1 MQQSRT
7 FSNRSGA
14 GGSDDA
20 SLSTL
25 LRERISTL
33 QFALDRTAAVL
44 TLKAT
49 PKRIHDVRI
58 AARRLRALLHAFRR
72 DLDPRSVRQYR
83 QKLRALTHDLEA
95 AREADVTRRAIAQ
108 LQKEGC
114 AVIRIEADALRE
126 EVADRYSSTLQRL
139 RSQVATAS
147 WRRRVSSLQRLS
159 IRASLVP
166 VNGEPAA
173 IAVNR
178 RVNRARRRLRLAL
191 RRAGKNVKRLHRLR
205 LRVKYV
211 RYLLEDDIGAKT
223 PLAADSELRCLRRL
237 QDCLGDIHDE
247 ENLRDSLRARRMPGR
262 ATHGIVEELGR
273 RKREHFKEFKKC
285 RRDLMKRWRDVI

>member
-1 MQQSRT
+1 
-7 FSNRSGA
+7 
-14 GGSDDA
+14 
-20 SLSTL
+20 LSAR
-25 LRERISTL
+25 LRGRISAL
-33 QFALDRTAAVL
+33 QFALDRTAAAL

-83 QKLRALTHDLEA
+83 QKLRALTHELEA
-95 AREADVTRRAIAQ
+95 AREADVTRRAISQ

-114 AVIRIEADALRE
+114 ARIRIEADALRE
-126 EVADRYSSTLQRL
+126 EVADGYLSALQRL
-139 RSQVATAS
+139 RRRVGAAS
-147 WRRRVSSLQRLS
+147 WRRRLSSLQRLS
-159 IRASLVP
+159 TRASLVP

-173 IAVNR
+173 TAVNR

-205 LRVKYV
+205 LRVKQI
-211 RYLLEDDIGAKT
+211 RYLLEDGMGAKM
-223 PLAADSELRCLRRL
+223 PLAADSELICLRDM

-247 ENLRDSLRARRMPGR
+247 ENLRDSLRATRMPRR

-273 RKREHFKEFKKC
+273 RKRGHFKEFKKC
-285 RRDLMKRWRDVI
+285 RRELMQRWRDVI